1 MIDYVNISDFKLGL
15 ELTISI
21 NGLSN
26 QDVLDVNIKARTL
39 ECYKIIDIN
48 SWADMGPII
57 LQYGICLTS
66 PTVGTK
72 SKQWSASW
80 NEDGGRWSSGDIV
93 AGHENPLRAAAI
105 VFLKMMESK
114 K

>member
-1 MIDYVNISDFKLGL
+1 MIDYEGVSYYHINKAIGIILGVVKHGKVSGYYL
-15 ELTISI
+15 RACPRYCE
-21 NGLSN
+21 
-26 QDVLDVNIKARTL
+26 DWEA
-39 ECYKIIDIN
+39 
-48 SWADMGPII
+48 MGPII